1 LTRYSLRLAL
11 AASLMS
17 ASAAHAAIFTD
28 TFETYTTSS
37 VFETFST
44 ALAPI
49 GGGVATWS
57 VGGDVDVVS
66 TSLSGFGTPASQ
78 GNYVL
83 DLNGTG
89 TGSITAL
96 FGGLVA
102 NQQYRVAFQYAGNM
116 AGDLGIASRGFDVG
130 IVGGAS
136 QFFDNPTTT
145 FAEGAFTFTA
155 TGAFAQLR
163 FAGTTQSNYG
173 GVIDNISVA
182 AVPEPHEW
190 AMMLAGLGL
199 VGWAARRRRGEQS
212 GTASMGAAA

>member
-1 LTRYSLRLAL
+1 MTRHSLRLAL

-37 VFETFST
+37 GFETFST

-49 GGGVATWS
+49 GGGVATWT
-57 VGGDVDVVS
+57 VGGDVDAVS
-66 TSLSGFGTPASQ
+66 TSLSGFGSPASQ

-89 TGSITAL
+89 AGSITAL
-96 FGGLVA
+96 LGGLVT
-102 NQQYRVAFQYAGNM
+102 NQQYRVDFQYAGNM
-116 AGDLGIASRGFDVG
+116 AGDLGVASRGFDVG
-130 IVGGAS
+130 IVGGTS

-145 FAEGAFTFTA
+145 FADGAFTCTA

-163 FAGTTQSNYG
+163 FAGTTPSAYG
-173 GVIDNISVA
+173 GVIDNVNVA

-199 VGWAARRRRGEQS
+199 VGWAARRRREQS
-212 GTASMGAAA
+212 GTAPMGVAA